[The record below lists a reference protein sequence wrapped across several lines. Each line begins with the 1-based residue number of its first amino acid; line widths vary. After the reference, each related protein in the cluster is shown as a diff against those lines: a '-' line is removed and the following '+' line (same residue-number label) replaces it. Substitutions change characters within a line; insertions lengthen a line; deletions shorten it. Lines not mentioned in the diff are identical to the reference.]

1 MEYESLLNQV
11 GQSSCSW
18 AAVLTWTFHAG
29 LKNECWILRSLVLA
43 ENMYGTQYHQT
54 MCLHFWQC
62 HLFLLLEKRQEDS
75 KQTGKIVANKYTS
88 NSVKRCLP
96 SKFHQ
101 LTKSKAL
108 QVQLLAA
115 SCSHSVFLYFPR
127 AGGACTRVLQFHVG
141 LKRATNPCH
150 LPTLLLLTT
159 LGQSCHSW
167 AVNITIIKTSLWWA
181 PLRPCTKVGCAKWD
195 YPGAENG
202 QSPQRF
208 SNDSVQ
214 MPHVVPPQKFA
225 CKLFSHPLSF
235 WKWNSRKDTLSL
247 SLHWGPDWLRLR
259 PCWLRP

>member
-1 MEYESLLNQV
+1 MLV
-11 GQSSCSW
+11 SCG
-18 AAVLTWTFHAG
+18 F
-29 LKNECWILRSLVLA
+29 
-43 ENMYGTQYHQT
+43 NMDISCG
-54 MCLHFWQC
+54 
-62 HLFLLLEKRQEDS
+62 LEKIVLDFVIVGPRRKHVWHSISPNNVSALLAVPPIPTTWEEAGGQ
-75 KQTGKIVANKYTS
+75 QTGKIVANKYTS

-115 SCSHSVFLYFPR
+115 SCSHSVVLLYFPR

-150 LPTLLLLTT
+150 LPTLLPLTT

-167 AVNITIIKTSLWWA
+167 AVNITIINRHLYGEPHFAPVQMWA
-181 PLRPCTKVGCAKWD
+181 VRNGIIPAQKM
-195 YPGAENG
+195 G

-214 MPHVVPPQKFA
+214 MPHVVVPPQNFIN
-225 CKLFSHPLSF
+225 F
-235 WKWNSRKDTLSL
+235 
-247 SLHWGPDWLRLR
+247 RL
-259 PCWLRP
+259 